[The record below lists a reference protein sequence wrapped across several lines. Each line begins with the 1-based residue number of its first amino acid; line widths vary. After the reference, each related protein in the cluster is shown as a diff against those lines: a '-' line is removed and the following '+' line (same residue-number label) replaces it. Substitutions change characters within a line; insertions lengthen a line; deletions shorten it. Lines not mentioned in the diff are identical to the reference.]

1 MQAYTLPTRSYRR
14 DDNTTASEPPLD
26 LQTPSSDSY
35 YSNRRSTTPL
45 PFIRHHRNRRRLN
58 QTIRNAGSS
67 QENRPDNKENN
78 PSNLPSYYSTYSLPR
93 KPSPSPPPTER
104 VRSPYRHRTFS
115 FESPPA
121 SPELVVYAN
130 KGGLD
135 LSCASPRD
143 DLARHGISH
152 AQIRSASSTYP
163 SDERAQSPVS
173 PPLTLGRKILSS
185 LAGYGFSEADF
196 DADASSEREDDDGVE
211 EGLYPGEKRLSRE
224 EGEIARVISA
234 AKSSPPGV
242 QSQVWGG
249 AVFKFPAPPEE
260 GEKEEDEGFALPAPE
275 SPLLVGLA
283 VEDRMEQEG
292 ADEDA
297 STRCLPRVSTAFSGF
312 EGEHSSFV
320 PPLQE
325 EEQEHISFGMQL
337 RERISGHFRRGN
349 GNDHHHHH
357 RRHHRHHHHHY
368 KSGGSRAG
376 GGSCGKGLERFKEE
390 SSKTNV
396 GTDVKRWFVR
406 GLKAG
411 RKGVRRVKRG
421 LNHHGDGD
429 KGREGK
435 MKREMRRVDEK
446 LERERGKL
454 RKKPRREGKGKK
466 REGLR
471 GRIWGLLV

>member
-1 MQAYTLPTRSYRR
+1 EKDPNRF
-14 DDNTTASEPPLD
+14 PPPSQ
-26 LQTPSSDSY
+26 QT
-35 YSNRRSTTPL
+35 
-45 PFIRHHRNRRRLN
+45 F
-58 QTIRNAGSS
+58 RNAGSS
-67 QENRPDNKENN
+67 QENRPDNKENT

-130 KGGLD
+130 QGGLD

-143 DLARHGISH
+143 DLARHDISH

-196 DADASSEREDDDGVE
+196 DADASSEGEDDDGVE

-242 QSQVWGG
+242 QSQVWGR
-249 AVFKFPAPPEE
+249 AAFNFPAPPEE

-325 EEQEHISFGMQL
+325 EEQEHVSFGMQL

-349 GNDHHHHH
+349 GNHQHHHHHHHHH
-357 RRHHRHHHHHY
+357 RRRHHHHHY

-376 GGSCGKGLERFKEE
+376 GGGCGKGLERFKEE
-390 SSKTNV
+390 ISKTNV

-454 RKKPRREGKGKK
+454 RKKPRREEKGQK